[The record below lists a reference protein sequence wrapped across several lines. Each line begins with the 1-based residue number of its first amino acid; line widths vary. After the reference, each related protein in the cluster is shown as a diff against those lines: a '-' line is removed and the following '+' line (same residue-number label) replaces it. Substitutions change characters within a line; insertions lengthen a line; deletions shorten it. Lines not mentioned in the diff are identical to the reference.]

1 MEEQNLAARDLLD
14 ATLIKKDYVT
24 VLLSVLDDDLKKIE
38 QLSKEKKYGELAYS
52 VDTLIGKRHD
62 TLINL
67 IHENL
72 NEIDVLAT
80 EAQEVLRQE

>member
-14 ATLIKKDYVT
+14 ATLIKKDYAT
-24 VLLSVLDDDLKKIE
+24 VLLSVLGDDLEKIK

-62 TLINL
+62 ALINL

-72 NEIDVLAT
+72 NEIDELAT
-80 EAQEVLRQE
+80 EAQEVLGRE